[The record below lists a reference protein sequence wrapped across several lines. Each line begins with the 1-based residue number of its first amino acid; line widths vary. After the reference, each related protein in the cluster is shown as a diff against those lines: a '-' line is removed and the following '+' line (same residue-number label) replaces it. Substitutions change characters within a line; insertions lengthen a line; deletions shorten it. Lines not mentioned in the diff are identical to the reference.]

1 MKYFNTV
8 LFLCAIFIASSAT
21 AQSSGVIERGTY
33 TKRPDVVAFLQRVSA
48 NHDIPYSELQ
58 GVLAQGKKLDRVIEL
73 MNKPAEGKPWHQYRK
88 IFVTKERINKGVDFW
103 ERHQPI
109 LDQAKAVYG
118 VPPEIIVA
126 IIGVETY
133 YGTRMGTFP
142 VLDTLMTLGFDYP
155 KRSEFFLRELEQ
167 YLLLTRNE
175 NLDAFELVGSY
186 AGAMGMGQFI
196 SSSYTHYA
204 VDFDGNGVRDLWTSF
219 DDGIGSVANYFAAHG
234 WQSGGPVV
242 DKATVKGKAFK
253 KLDADKL
260 KPRYRHAQ
268 LKEQGVKVLG
278 TASEREPLSFH
289 ILEGEKVP
297 EYWVGHQNFYV
308 ITRYNHSE
316 KYAMAV
322 YQLAQ
327 EILKARQS
335 IKE

>member
-1 MKYFNTV
+1 MQKLLLL
-8 LFLCAIFIASSAT
+8 LFFVAGQGM
-21 AQSSGVIERGTY
+21 AQSSGVIERGPY
-33 TKRPDVVAFLQRVSA
+33 AKRPDVVAFLQRVSA
-48 NHDIPYSELQ
+48 KHDIPYEELQ
-58 GVLAQGKKLDRVIEL
+58 RILAQGKKLDRVIEL
-73 MNKPAEGKPWHQYRK
+73 MNKPAEGKPWHEYRQ
-88 IFVTKERINKGVDFW
+88 IFVTKERTNKGVAFW
-103 ERHQPI
+103 DEHEAI
-109 LDQAKAVYG
+109 LNQANSVYG

-155 KRSEFFLRELEQ
+155 KRSAFFLSELEHF
-167 YLLLTRNE
+167 LVLMRTE
-175 NLDAFELVGSY
+175 NLDAFNLVGSY

-196 SSSYTHYA
+196 SSSYQRYA
-204 VDFDGNGVRDLWTSF
+204 VDFDGNGVRNLWSSY

-234 WQSGGPVV
+234 WKSGAAVV
-242 DKATVKGKAFK
+242 DKATVKGKGFQ
-253 KLDADKL
+253 KLEADKL
-260 KPRYRHAQ
+260 KPRYKNGELQTA
-268 LKEQGVKVLG
+268 GVKVLG
-278 TASEREPLSFH
+278 TTSAKESLSFH
-289 ILEGEKVP
+289 ILEGKKKP

-327 EILKARQS
+327 EILKARKS

>member
-1 MKYFNTV
+1 MRNFNV
-8 LFLCAIFIASSAT
+8 LLVLMLLACSNVL
-21 AQSSGVIERGTY
+21 AQSTGVIERGPY
-33 TKRPDVVAFLQRVSA
+33 AKRPDVVAFLQRVSA
-48 NHDIPYSELQ
+48 SHDIPYSELQ
-58 GVLAQGKKLDRVIEL
+58 GILAQGKKLDRVIEL
-73 MNKPAEGKPWHQYRK
+73 MNKPAEGKPWHEYRN
-88 IFVTKERINKGVDFW
+88 IFVTKERINKGVEFW
-103 ERHQPI
+103 QRHQPI
-109 LDQAKAVYG
+109 LDQAEAVYG
-118 VPPEIIVA
+118 VPPEIIVS

-155 KRSEFFLRELEQ
+155 KRSAFFLRELEQ
-167 YLLLTRNE
+167 YLLLMRTE

-196 SSSYTHYA
+196 SSSYQRYA
-204 VDFDGNGVRDLWTSF
+204 VDFDGNGVRDLWNSF
-219 DDGIGSVANYFAAHG
+219 DDGIGSVGNYFAAHG
-234 WQSGGPVV
+234 WQSGAPVV

-260 KPRYRHAQ
+260 KPKYKHAD
-268 LKEQGVKVLG
+268 LKTQGVKVLG
-278 TASEREPLSFH
+278 TVTESEPLSFH
-289 ILEGEKVP
+289 ILDGKKAS

-327 EILKARQS
+327 EILKARNA